1 MDRTNAKWI
10 RSLFREEI
18 GDESYRQFVAEEDDA
33 DSPDAT

>member
-1 MDRTNAKWI
+1 VDPTKAKWI